1 METVEKQ
8 FFPFP
13 SGERMEFD
21 SGEKRGID
29 FENCCELLF
38 LNIYVE
44 KALWNV
50 DKRVEKNS
58 SNRGFIDPVYF

>member
-1 METVEKQ
+1 VETVEKQ

-38 LNIYVE
+38 FKHLCGKGTVE
-44 KALWNV
+44 C
-50 DKRVEKNS
+50 
-58 SNRGFIDPVYF
+58 G